1 MIIKHKQFKTMATT
15 NISMFLLPIV
25 LLLIWVSPAALSC
38 SPHEKKAL
46 LQIKQELGNPS
57 MLSSWNASTDC
68 CSWGTVQVECSNT
81 KPYHVSQL
89 ELYGLDLPGP
99 VNIPP
104 SIFNLL
110 DLEQLSLFEMPNLTG
125 PIPSQI
131 TNLKKLQI
139 LYIFSTSVSGP
150 IPDSLAQIKTLWSI
164 NLYGNNLSGTL
175 PPSLPSLPTI
185 HVIFLDNNRISGPI
199 PDSYGSFASKNLVTL
214 AMSHNLLS
222 GKIPASLKGLDVYFL
237 DLSWN
242 RLEGD
247 GSVLFGA
254 EKSTEDIRLAGN
266 LFSFDI
272 GKVEFG
278 RNISRLN
285 LKHNRIYGKLPEGL
299 TKLQHLTRLN
309 VSYNQL
315 CGPIP
320 QGGRLQGYFP
330 IDASSFASNKC
341 LCGPPLPPCK

>member
-1 MIIKHKQFKTMATT
+1 MASSSTT
-15 NISMFLLPIV
+15 SITIFILPIFLLTCLSPIV
-25 LLLIWVSPAALSC
+25 LSEKC

-68 CSWGTVQVECSNT
+68 CSWNGIQVECSNT

-89 ELYGLDLPGP
+89 ELYGLDLPAP

-110 DLEQLSLFEMPNLTG
+110 DLEQLFLFKMPNLTG

-131 TNLKKLQI
+131 TNLKKLSI
-139 LYIFSTSVSGP
+139 LYIFSTNVSGP
-150 IPDSLAQIKTLWSI
+150 IPDSLAQIKTLWSV
-164 NLYGNNLSGTL
+164 NLSGNNLSGKL

-185 HVIFLDNNRISGPI
+185 SVIFFKGNRISGPI
-199 PDSYGSFASKNLVTL
+199 PDSYGSFVSKNLSSLTL
-214 AMSHNLLS
+214 SHNMLS
-222 GKIPASLKGLDVYFL
+222 GKIPASLRGLDVSFL

-242 RLEGD
+242 KLEGD

-254 EKSTEDIRLAGN
+254 EKSTAEITLAGN
-266 LFSFDI
+266 YLSFDI

-299 TKLQHLTRLN
+299 TKLPHLTRLN

-330 IDASSFASNKC
+330 IDASSFANNKC
-341 LCGPPLPPCK
+341 LCGPPLSPCK

>member
-1 MIIKHKQFKTMATT
+1 MGVPA
-15 NISMFLLPIV
+15 V
-25 LLLIWVSPAALSC
+25 VSDKC
-38 SPHEKKAL
+38 GPHEKKAL
-46 LQIKQELGNPS
+46 LQIKQELGNPT

-68 CSWGTVQVECSNT
+68 CTWDIFRIECSNQ

-89 ELYGLDLPGP
+89 DLHGLDLPGP
-99 VNIPP
+99 TNIPP
-104 SIFNLL
+104 SIFNLVDL
-110 DLEQLSLFEMPNLTG
+110 DQFFLFEMPNLTG
-125 PIPSQI
+125 PIPPQI
-131 TNLKKLQI
+131 SNLKKLTI

-150 IPDSLAQIKTLWSI
+150 IPESLAQIKTLFSI
-164 NLYGNNLSGTL
+164 NLSGNNLSGTL
-175 PPSLPSLPTI
+175 PPPLSSLPTI
-185 HVIFLDNNRISGPI
+185 SVIFLDSNQISGPI
-199 PDSYGSFASKNLVTL
+199 PESYGSFVSKNLVTL
-214 AMSHNLLS
+214 SHNKLS
-222 GKIPASLKGLDVYFL
+222 GKIPASLKGLNVDFL

-242 RLEGD
+242 KLEGD

-254 EKSTEDIRLAGN
+254 EKKTEDIRLAGN

-285 LKHNRIYGKLPEGL
+285 LKHNQIYGQLPQGL

-330 IDASSFASNKC
+330 IDASSFANNKC
-341 LCGPPLPPCK
+341 LCDPPLPPCK